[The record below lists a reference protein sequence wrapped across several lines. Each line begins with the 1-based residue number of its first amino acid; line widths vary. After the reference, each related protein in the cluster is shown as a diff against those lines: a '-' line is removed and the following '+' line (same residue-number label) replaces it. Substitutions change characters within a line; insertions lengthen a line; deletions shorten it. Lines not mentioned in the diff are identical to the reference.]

1 MNNPTTNDQRD
12 ADILLVII
20 KRLLA
25 LLLVAIVVIALVS
38 IFMGCTTPRA
48 VEEHHHHHY
57 EADTMAV
64 KAQVDSHLQSWH
76 QQIDSA
82 WSERISQYTSQ
93 FSSQSD
99 EREVTNEIITTATD
113 SLGRVIR
120 QEQRTISRSMVNSQ
134 WSMVN
139 SLTREYESRL
149 HYAVD
154 SLDSVWQQR
163 YDSLKTHWEQTDS
176 ASVQKTPVS
185 QDNRPWYRKLWDRL
199 QWLIIGAVVAAAA
212 WFSRRW
218 WSKKVTG

>member
-82 WSERISQYTSQ
+82 WHERISQYTSQ

-139 SLTREYESRL
+139 SLTREYEQRL

-163 YDSLKTHWEQTDS
+163 YDALQTHWEQTDS